1 MRSLVIEQVGD
12 SAAVLQVAD
21 IDDPASTDGHALL
34 KVTARPYLLLRP
46 QLVDTAPR
54 TRDAIARRID
64 IRIESSSTSSVI
76 GQRK

>member
-46 QLVDTAPR
+46 
-54 TRDAIARRID
+54 
-64 IRIESSSTSSVI
+64 IRSLSTS
-76 GQRK
+76 RLLD